1 MNDIDRLVKAIDRA
15 PQPPAQG
22 PAAREL
28 RAAIMETPQRRW
40 TVPRR
45 LPVLL
50 SAVTAVAAAIA
61 IGVGLPA
68 HGPATEYANA
78 AVSLARAD
86 DYVNVTITDPTAD
99 YRQFEEAFRAVG
111 LNVRVKVIPVAPEE
125 VGQLIGPIV
134 PEGFKGPGSVG
145 VTVTPC
151 QSAFCGKVWL
161 PAGLK
166 QLVVFGVG
174 RAAKPGEPYAD
185 DRAYDVMS
193 GEEAI
198 KGYTSRGKTVVD
210 VRAELRR
217 RGLKTAYR
225 LLWIQEKDSDG
236 AGFFDQIV
244 SADRIK
250 DDWIVD
256 GTRFRSSDTVDLYVT
271 PGPGASPLRVRTPQW
286 YDDLID

>member
-15 PQPPAQG
+15 PRPPAQG
-22 PAAREL
+22 SAAREL

-40 TVPRR
+40 KVPRR

-50 SAVTAVAAAIA
+50 SAVTAVAAAVA

-68 HGPATEYANA
+68 YGPATEYANA

-99 YRQFEEAFRAVG
+99 YREFEEAFRAVG
-111 LNVRVKVIPVAPEE
+111 LNVRVKVIPVAPDE

-145 VTVTPC
+145 VTRTPC

-174 RAAKPGEPYAD
+174 RAAEPGEPYAE
-185 DRAYDVMS
+185 DRPYDVMY
-193 GEEAI
+193 GEEAV
-198 KGYTSRGKTVVD
+198 KGYTSRGKTVAD

-217 RGLKTAYR
+217 RGLKAAYR
-225 LLWIQEKDSDG
+225 LLWRDSDG

-244 SADRIK
+244 SADQIK

-256 GTRFRSSDTVDLYVT
+256 GTRFRSSDAVDLYVT
-271 PGPGASPLRVRTPQW
+271 PGPGTGPRPDPLKVRTPQW
-286 YDDLID
+286 YDLTD